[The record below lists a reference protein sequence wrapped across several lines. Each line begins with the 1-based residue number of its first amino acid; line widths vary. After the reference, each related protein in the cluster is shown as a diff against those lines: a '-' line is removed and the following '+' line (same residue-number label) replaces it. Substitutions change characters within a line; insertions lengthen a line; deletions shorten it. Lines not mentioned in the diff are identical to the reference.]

1 MEEELSPEGASKPL
15 SIDDVLELSVD
26 ELRQQLDIHG
36 IDTKALNKIQM
47 QKLLIK
53 FISMPVVS
61 KEELKLKSK
70 ALELKMQ
77 KELED
82 RKEERNL
89 ELRKLEIIEEKE
101 KYKVAEKIK
110 FAAEKA
116 KFDAEQAKITAD
128 AEKEQAKITADAAKE
143 QAKITADAEI
153 EKV

>member
-26 ELRQQLDIHG
+26 ELRQQLDSHG

-77 KELED
+77 KEFED
-82 RKEERNL
+82 RKEDRNF
-89 ELRKLEIIEEKE
+89 ELRKLEI
-101 KYKVAEKIK
+101 
-110 FAAEKA
+110 AAEKA
-116 KFDAEQAKITAD
+116 KFDA
-128 AEKEQAKITADAAKE
+128 EQAKITADAAKE

-153 EKV
+153 EKVKIAADNKRLDIE